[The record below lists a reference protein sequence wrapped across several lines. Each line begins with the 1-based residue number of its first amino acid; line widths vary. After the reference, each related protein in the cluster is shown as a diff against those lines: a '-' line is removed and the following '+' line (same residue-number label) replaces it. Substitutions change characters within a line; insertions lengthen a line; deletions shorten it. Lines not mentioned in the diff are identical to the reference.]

1 MVCSNRLALVVDLV
15 FFCIGYGLGQDS
27 AYADLRWYSG
37 RAFVFFWR
45 GGGVGVAVMTSQ
57 LGNMTKVALDVAV

>member
-1 MVCSNRLALVVDLV
+1 M
-15 FFCIGYGLGQDS
+15 GYGLGQES
-27 AYADLRWYSG
+27 AYADLKWCYG

-57 LGNMTKVALDVAV
+57 LGNKTKVALDVAV